1 MPSNV
6 QTTIDIRLGR
16 KLAEWIFYEMTGLLE
31 HYREKGIDIEPEEEA
46 SIRTLMQKIHRG
58 LERTK
63 NDTQYELDVLR
74 MLAEKTKPN
83 SPD

>member
-6 QTTIDIRLGR
+6 RSTIDIRLSR
-16 KLAEWIFYEMTGLLE
+16 KQAEWIFYELTGLLNS
-31 HYREKGIDIEPEEEA
+31 YREEGIDIEPEDEA

-58 LERTK
+58 LERAK

-74 MLAEKTKPN
+74 MLAEKTQPN

>member
-6 QTTIDIRLGR
+6 RTTITLQLTR
-16 KLAEWIFYEMTGLLE
+16 KEADLIFYELTGNLSGYKE
-31 HYREKGIDIEPEEEA
+31 QGIAIEPEDEV
-46 SIRTLMQKIHRG
+46 SIRTVVQKIHRG

-74 MLAEKTKPN
+74 MLAEKTQPN